1 MDSQKPP
8 TRTSL
13 EARPTGAH
21 SVDARWRRWFWLVI
35 AGKAALSAG
44 LLSSYLTSP
53 MGASPSLDEESYLGW
68 AERLLT
74 GDGGRV
80 FFQDPAYPYFL
91 AGVMRLAGH
100 SLLAARLFN
109 VALGLVGFALLWCIA
124 QRLFGLR
131 HALISC
137 LLALATGSLGIDEV
151 SIGKEPLLWVTLL
164 LATLLFLRA
173 EEEEGRWL
181 HALGAGLVAGSLT
194 LQRGNFLLLV
204 PLLAFVAW
212 RSLKGVR
219 LVALL
224 LGLFAIPAVASI
236 RNGLAEERWWPG
248 NATAGILLYIGNHS
262 GADGT
267 WMAAPFV
274 RGHPLHE
281 IPDYMA
287 EASRRLGRTATL
299 KETGELFFSE
309 TRSFVRTQPVEAA
322 TLLWRKIRLVLSGE
336 EVPSNLSVTCLRERF
351 IPLLWLTPL
360 RAAWLWPLAVL
371 GALALWRRGE
381 VRALTLLSAGYVG
394 TLVVTFVVERYRLPL
409 YVFAYLLAPAPLLLG
424 RVETLQRLS
433 DRRALLGV
441 GGLGLVALVAALALL
456 VWPVRVSSRQRED
469 SHCLSLAGASL
480 LAANRVE
487 EAAVFFDEALR
498 LDGTNAEAVQ
508 NSGVTAL
515 AVGDLERAATAF
527 AAVLLRNPRDAEAL
541 LGLGVARARQRR
553 EEEAAESFRAFFVI
567 AATDQRERAC
577 ASLSEVPGTAA
588 AAVRAEQ
595 CIGAH

>member
-1 MDSQKPP
+1 M
-8 TRTSL
+8 
-13 EARPTGAH
+13 
-21 SVDARWRRWFWLVI
+21 I

-53 MGASPSLDEESYLGW
+53 MGASPSLDEESYIGW

-74 GDGGRV
+74 GGGGRV

-91 AGVMRLAGH
+91 AGVIKLAGH
-100 SLLAARLFN
+100 SLLAARLVN

-124 QRLFGLR
+124 QRLFGFR

-173 EEEEGRWL
+173 EEDGGWL
-181 HALGAGLVAGSLT
+181 SALGAGLAAGSLT

-212 RSLKGVR
+212 RSLKGAR

-224 LGLFAIPAVASI
+224 IGLFAIPAVASV
-236 RNGLAEERWWPG
+236 RNGLAEGRWWPG
-248 NATAGILLYIGNHS
+248 NATAGVLLSIGNHS

-267 WMAAPFV
+267 WMAAPFA

-287 EASRRLGRTATL
+287 EASRRLGRPATL
-299 KETGELFFSE
+299 KETGELFFAE

-322 TLLWRKIRLVLSGE
+322 TLLWRKLRLVLSGE

-371 GALALWRRGE
+371 GAIALWRRGE
-381 VRALTLLSAGYVG
+381 VRALTLLTAGYVG
-394 TLVVTFVVERYRLPL
+394 TLIVTFVVERYRLPL
-409 YVFAYLLAPAPLLLG
+409 YLFAYLLAPAPLPLLSG
-424 RVETLQRLS
+424 RVETLRRLS
-433 DRRALLGV
+433 GWRALLGA
-441 GGLGLVALVAALALL
+441 GGLGLVALLAAFALL

-480 LAANRVE
+480 LEANRVE
-487 EAAVFFDEALR
+487 EAAAFFDEALR
-498 LDGTNAEAVQ
+498 LDGRNVEAAQ

-527 AAVLLRNPRDAEAL
+527 SAVLLQSPRHAEAL

-553 EEEAAESFRAFFVI
+553 EKEAAEALRAFFSV

-588 AAVRAEQ
+588 ATVRAER
-595 CIGAH
+595 CSPGR